1 MTWCCRCD
9 NITISPALLGEL
21 EASKEPLP
29 RKLWPTMGG
38 CDEPQLD
45 MHESNKSLFDKMHG
59 EDQMAVDKLKEGIDG
74 LWHPCLCVACY
85 VVSCIVVVHV
95 GALNSQFP
103 LNIAIAVYSCAV
115 ALMTS
120 CRCVHLWQ
128 CQSCAQNGLLTVYKC
143 PIHPAG
149 MWIGIVWLWLGIGC
163 II

>member
-1 MTWCCRCD
+1 MQATCCCRCD

-74 LWHPCLCVACY
+74 LWLNLWMACY
-85 VVSCIVVVHV
+85 VVGCIDMVHV
-95 GALNSQFP
+95 GALSSDFP
-103 LNIAIAVYSCAV
+103 
-115 ALMTS
+115 
-120 CRCVHLWQ
+120 
-128 CQSCAQNGLLTVYKC
+128 
-143 PIHPAG
+143 
-149 MWIGIVWLWLGIGC
+149 
-163 II
+163 